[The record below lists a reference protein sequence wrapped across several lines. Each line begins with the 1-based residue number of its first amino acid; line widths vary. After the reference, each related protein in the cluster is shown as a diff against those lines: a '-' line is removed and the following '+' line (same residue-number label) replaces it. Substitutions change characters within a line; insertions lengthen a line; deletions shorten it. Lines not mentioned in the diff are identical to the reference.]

1 MSPHTIPSDLS
12 PEAWL
17 RRLSADCP
25 QAGVCYARL
34 LTHEALGDST
44 LGLARAYEAA
54 VRTLSGGGT
63 IYLCGNGGSM
73 SDALHIS
80 GEMLKSFKARRPLP
94 SDLVARL
101 ERSPFGEELARSL
114 QMGLRAHVLGVNPAL
129 ASAVANDLSV
139 PGAGYAQE
147 LLALGKKGDLLI
159 GISTGGGARNVRQ
172 ATSVAKALEMIT
184 VGLTGEAPN
193 PLADQVDISIA
204 VPDRETYRVQELHLL
219 LYHQL
224 CLMLEA
230 RFFGD

>member
-12 PEAWL
+12 AEAWL
-17 RRLSADCP
+17 QRLNADSE
-25 QAGVCYARL
+25 QAAECYARL
-34 LTHEALGDST
+34 LGNEALGDAP

-54 VRTLSGGGT
+54 VRVLSHQGT
-63 IYLCGNGGSM
+63 VYLCGNGGSM

-94 SDLVARL
+94 SDLAAKL
-101 ERSPFGEELARSL
+101 GQYPFGHELAEHL
-114 QMGLRAHVLGVNPAL
+114 QMGLRAHVLGANPAL
-129 ASAVANDLSV
+129 ASAVANDIVV

-147 LLALGKKGDLLI
+147 LLALGKEGDLLI
-159 GISTGGGARNVRQ
+159 GISTSGGARNVRQ
-172 ATSVAKALEMIT
+172 AVSVAKALGMIT

-204 VPDRETYRVQELHLL
+204 VPERETYRVQELHLL

-224 CLMLEA
+224 CLMLEV
-230 RFFGD
+230 RFYPR